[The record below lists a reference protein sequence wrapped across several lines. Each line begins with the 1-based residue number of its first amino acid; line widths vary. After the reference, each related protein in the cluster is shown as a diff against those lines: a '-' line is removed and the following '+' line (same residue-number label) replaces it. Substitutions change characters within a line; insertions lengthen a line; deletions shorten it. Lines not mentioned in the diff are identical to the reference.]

1 MCIESSLWPNFVS
14 LWTWIPTTLQ
24 CFLSMNT
31 TLQNDFVDKRPLHQ
45 VMFYNYSS
53 LSHPIV
59 LLSYS
64 CHCDPCWCAP
74 SSPTLVFP
82 FLQLHDISMI
92 LRTQL
97 ALIPTWQERCI
108 LAIHNNIISNHIT
121 QVNIEGK
128 GEFESAQCL
137 IWPLT
142 YQHRGRYWWEDV
154 VVIVWYCQNSCAH
167 VVALGA
173 LEDLLIRHK
182 ILYPICCCEV

>member
-1 MCIESSLWPNFVS
+1 MSPLLFFQTRSGHPSHSKRSPLLISFYFPSIRTCMWMVVLRHDFGDCSAHIDLNLHPLYHIEGWMCIESSLWPNFVS

-45 VMFYNYSS
+45 VMPYNYSS

-82 FLQLHDISMI
+82 FLQLHG
-92 LRTQL
+92 L
-97 ALIPTWQERCI
+97 CI
-108 LAIHNNIISNHIT
+108 NFMTLVWSCGPSWHWYLHD
-121 QVNIEGK
+121 K
-128 GEFESAQCL
+128 
-137 IWPLT
+137 
-142 YQHRGRYWWEDV
+142 RGAY
-154 VVIVWYCQNSCAH
+154 
-167 VVALGA
+167 
-173 LEDLLIRHK
+173 
-182 ILYPICCCEV
+182 